1 MGLAARGASTSH
13 FSDPEM
19 SLPISDDAVP
29 GEAGIS
35 LAPLAGVLENFEHG
49 IVLLASNSDRC
60 FTNSAAERI
69 LLGDAERGVLEREMR
84 SVSRAALTHRSG
96 RPAEVEVATRDGRF
110 RVRATLLPQKIR
122 ELRAGAV
129 LITIRPAPSHL
140 PTQASL
146 MRRFG
151 LTAREADM
159 ALLLAQGR
167 RNREIAEALK
177 ISPHTAR
184 HHTENVLTKLDVH
197 ARSEVSRAIVNG
209 FAASRP

>member
-1 MGLAARGASTSH
+1 
-13 FSDPEM
+13 M

-29 GEAGIS
+29 GEPGIS
-35 LAPLAGVLENFEHG
+35 LAPLAGVLENIEYG
-49 IVLLASNSDRC
+49 IVLLASNSDPC

-69 LLGDAERGVLEREMR
+69 LVGDAERGVLVREMR
-84 SVSRAALTHRSG
+84 TVSRAALTHRSG
-96 RPAEVEVATRDGRF
+96 RPAEVEVSTRDGHF
-110 RVRATLLPQKIR
+110 RVRATFLLQRIR

-129 LITIRPAPSHL
+129 LVTIRPAANDL

-151 LTAREADM
+151 MTSREADV

-167 RNREIAEALK
+167 RNTAIAEALK

-184 HHTENVLTKLDVH
+184 HHTESVLTKLDVH
-197 ARSEVSRAIVNG
+197 TRSEVSRAIVNG
-209 FAASRP
+209 FAPIGRP